1 MPPHCKTT
9 SRRKRKQINGKRE
22 WSAEE
27 KRRKRI
33 NDKGRAGVVSFSFFL
48 SLSLSLDSFFSLL
61 AFSLRATKMRASSAL
76 LLQAGHGAFSSSPLM
91 RPAGA
96 GDDCSL
102 RQGSGSVPRRRRR
115 LSIAVAA
122 EGGGKKKG
130 FGAPAAKPPPADLK
144 KVREAA

>member
-33 NDKGRAGVVSFSFFL
+33 DDKGRAGVVSFFF
-48 SLSLSLDSFFSLL
+48 LSLSLDSFFSLL

-76 LLQAGHGAFSSSPLM
+76 LLQARHGAFSSSPLM